1 MNNNEINIIL
11 YSYKGKTALNTIH
24 SLLENCSEENSIL
37 INFYDQHQ
45 FDRSKQLFEIASQ
58 YQKHKYI
65 YSHIFWDSI
74 KSPIKFKEEKLINSK
89 SKYILIV
96 SDRITVNKNWDKD
109 LINFIDN
116 RPIIVSGN
124 GSVKITNKNIFF
136 TKTEI
141 SNNIDFSVTNYI
153 SENFIFGLKNTFDH
167 AMINGYALPSY
178 LKHYGFQEIMSVQ
191 FYSKH
196 VPIYCAP
203 TQLYNVLNYDQLEDF
218 NIYIPFSKIHNYNE
232 VVKLFKNNK
241 NKYIEVI
248 DNSIPRFSEY
258 HNFDFSSLKYL
269 PYEKNDVI
277 YSTQDSKFDKIDG
290 RRFLDGVKTVN

>member
-1 MNNNEINIIL
+1 MNNNEINVII
-11 YSYKGKTALNTIH
+11 YSYKSKTALNTIN

-37 INFYDQHQ
+37 VNFYDQHQ

-58 YQKHKYI
+58 YKQHKYI

-89 SKYILIV
+89 SQYILIV
-96 SDRITVNKNWDKD
+96 SDKITVNKNWDKD

-136 TKTEI
+136 TKAEI
-141 SNNIDFSVTNYI
+141 SNNIDFSLTNYI
-153 SENFIFGLKNTFDH
+153 SENFIFGLKTTFDH
-167 AMINGYALPSY
+167 SMINGYALPSY
-178 LKHYGFQEIMSVQ
+178 LKHYGFQEIMSIQ

-203 TQLYNVLNYDQLEDF
+203 TKFYNVLNYDQLEDF
-218 NIYIPFSKIHNYNE
+218 SIYVPFSKIHNYNE
-232 VVKLFKNNK
+232 VIKLFKNNK
-241 NKYIEVI
+241 NKYIEVL
-248 DNSIPRFSEY
+248 DNSILRFSEY

-269 PYEKNDVI
+269 PYEKNDVT
-277 YSTQDSKFDKIDG
+277 YSIQDSKFDKIDG